1 MKDGRIQGLELGSG
15 SATVSRAWR
24 ELGIEMTTIDHD
36 PLTKPDICCKWED
49 LWSDGWKHIDVVW
62 FSPDCTCYSVMSFP
76 QGHFKE
82 GVAVT
87 DAAKASDAA
96 VIAGLDF
103 IKSIDPKFWIMENP
117 RALLRKRPFVQDLD
131 RVTVAYCR
139 YGHDRMKPT
148 DLFGVLPVGF
158 EPQMCRNGHS
168 DHIAAPRGSRTGTQ
182 GPQTAAERAIV
193 PFALATAI
201 GQEIVKEYHGGW
213 GF

>member
-1 MKDGRIQGLELGSG
+1 MIRGLELGSG
-15 SATVSRAWR
+15 SQSVSIALRS
-24 ELGIEMTTIDHD
+24 LGIEMTTIDHD
-36 PLTKPDICCKWED
+36 ETTNPDVCCKWED
-49 LWSDGWKHIDVVW
+49 LDPVDYPNINFVW
-62 FSPDCTCYSVMSFP
+62 FSPDCICYSVMSFP
-76 QGHFKE
+76 QGHFKD

-87 DAAKASDAA
+87 DAAKAADAA

-103 IKSIDPKFWIMENP
+103 IKSIDPKFWVMENP

-158 EPQMCRNGHS
+158 EPQMCKNGHT

-193 PFALATAI
+193 PPALALDI
-201 GQEIVKEYHGGW
+201 GREIIKEFHGGYS
-213 GF
+213 F

>member
-1 MKDGRIQGLELGSG
+1 MIRGLELGSG
-15 SATVSRAWR
+15 SQSVSIALRS
-24 ELGIEMTTIDHD
+24 LGIDMVTVDHD
-36 PLTKPDICCKWED
+36 ATTNPDLCCKWED
-49 LWSDGWKHIDVVW
+49 LDPRDHQNIDFVW
-62 FSPDCTCYSVMSFP
+62 FSPDCICYSVMSFP
-76 QGHFKE
+76 QGHFKD

-87 DAAKASDAA
+87 DAAKAADAS

-103 IKSIDPKFWIMENP
+103 IKSIDPKFWVMENP

-158 EPQMCRNGHS
+158 EPQMCQNGNP

-193 PFALATAI
+193 PPALALDI
-201 GQEIVKEYHGGW
+201 GREIIKEFHGGYS
-213 GF
+213 F

>member
-1 MKDGRIQGLELGSG
+1 MIRGLELGSG
-15 SATVSRAWR
+15 SQSVSIALRS
-24 ELGIEMTTIDHD
+24 LGIEMTTIDHD
-36 PLTKPDICCKWED
+36 ETTNPDVCCKWED
-49 LWSDGWKHIDVVW
+49 LDSGDYPNINFVW
-62 FSPDCTCYSVMSFP
+62 FSPDCICYSVMSFP
-76 QGHFKE
+76 QGHFKD

-87 DAAKASDAA
+87 DAAKAADAA

-103 IKSIDPKFWIMENP
+103 IKSIDPKFWVMENP

-158 EPQMCRNGHS
+158 EPQMCKNGHT

-193 PFALATAI
+193 PPALALDI
-201 GQEIVKEYHGGW
+201 GREIIKEFHGGYS
-213 GF
+213 F